1 MLNISSKDKSVI
13 LLIAVCLV
21 ILWAI
26 GSSFFY
32 FYNRVS
38 FKSAE
43 INKINEI
50 KNVDWFNVLEPIKSD
65 KLKQKITVFH
75 FFSYSSV
82 QDLQAITALK
92 KIQDKYPNLLTIIGV
107 HYPTFENEKNYL
119 SVKKAIIR
127 NEIDYPVINDVGLEL
142 SKKFDVKKSY
152 TMLLF
157 GLNGKVL
164 YNSNNFENI
173 DDFFEKISKT
183 ISKNKLSINRDSLP
197 IVLEKNNSISNI
209 LDGAKKMIFVDK
221 FSHKNI
227 QFPALIIAN
236 TGNNSVIISKL
247 SGEIIYKIGSGI
259 SGFENGEFS
268 KAKFSKPQSIL
279 YANNKL
285 YIADSANN
293 SVRIADFE
301 TQKVSTLIG
310 NGNHGSAILS
320 KRLNTEDI
328 ELNNPNDL
336 EFFPSKTSL
345 VINNSGTNQILV
357 YDIDKKDIAVLAGNS
372 QSDDV
377 DGVYPNNSINN
388 VADLS
393 VHNKKLYLIQSKNG
407 LIKTLNIDG
416 ELTTINANNPAK
428 FQNPSAIIVDDSGI
442 YVADSFNH
450 SIKKYDLTNN
460 QITKIAGNNRG
471 EEIGDRTQFDEPSG
485 MVAFIDKIYVSDT
498 NNNRI
503 LMVNK
508 ANATSSL
515 LDLLPQQKISKET
528 LVEYLPRLE
537 AGKDLNIKSNQE
549 IAFKINVKKNW
560 KINNI
565 APSFLNLLELQDNNN
580 ANIVAGFDW
589 NDVIANKIILP
600 KIANKKD
607 YLLQGKIYYCK
618 DALNSLCYIKSYEQK
633 ITGDDASQLQEIIV
647 DIGQ

>member
-65 KLKQKITVFH
+65 KLNHKITLLH
-75 FFSYSSV
+75 FFSYSSSK
-82 QDLQAITALK
+82 DLQAIINLK
-92 KIQDKYPNLLTIIGV
+92 KLQDKYPNLLTIIGV

-127 NEIDYPVINDVGLEL
+127 NEINYPVINDTGLEL
-142 SKKFDVKKSY
+142 SKKFDVKKNS

-157 GLNGKVL
+157 GLNGKIL
-164 YNSNNFENI
+164 FNSNNFEDI
-173 DDFFEKISKT
+173 TEFYEKISKT
-183 ISKNKLSINRDSLP
+183 ISKNKLSINRVELP
-197 IVLEKNNSISNI
+197 IVLEKNTSISNI
-209 LDGAKKMIFVDK
+209 LDGPKKMIFVDK
-221 FSHKNI
+221 FSFKNI
-227 QFPALIIAN
+227 EFPALIIAN
-236 TGNNSVIISKL
+236 TGNNSIIISKL

-259 SGFENGEFS
+259 SGFEDGEFS
-268 KAKFSKPQSIL
+268 KAKFSKPQSML

-285 YIADSANN
+285 YIADSGNN
-293 SVRIADFE
+293 SIRVADFE
-301 TQKVSTLIG
+301 AQKISTLIG
-310 NGNHGSAILS
+310 NGNQGGPVLS
-320 KRLNTEDI
+320 KRINAEDV
-328 ELNNPNDL
+328 ELNNPSDL
-336 EFFPSKTSL
+336 EFFPAKNSL
-345 VINNSGTNQILV
+345 VINNFGTNQILV

-372 QSDDV
+372 QSEDV

-388 VADLS
+388 VADLA

-471 EEIGDRTQFDEPSG
+471 EDIGDRTQFDEPSG
-485 MVAFIDKIYVSDT
+485 MVAYIDKIYVSDT

-503 LMVNK
+503 LIVNK

-537 AGKDLNIKSNQE
+537 AGKDLNIKTNHE

-560 KINNI
+560 KINRF

>member
-21 ILWAI
+21 ILWAV

-50 KNVDWFNVLEPIKSD
+50 KTVDWFNVLEPIKSD
-65 KLKQKITVFH
+65 KLKHKITLLH
-75 FFSYSSV
+75 FFSYSSS
-82 QDLQAITALK
+82 QDLQAIINLK
-92 KIQDKYPNLLTIIGV
+92 KLQDKYPNLLTIIGV

-127 NEIDYPVINDVGLEL
+127 NEIDYPVINDAGLEL
-142 SKKFDVKKSY
+142 SKKFDVKKSS

-157 GLNGKVL
+157 GLNGKIL
-164 YNSNNFENI
+164 YNSNNFEDINE
-173 DDFFEKISKT
+173 FYEKISKT
-183 ISKNKLSINRDSLP
+183 ISKNKLSINRDELP
-197 IVLEKNNSISNI
+197 IVLEKNTSISNI
-209 LDGAKKMIFVDK
+209 LDGPRKMIFVDK
-221 FSHKNI
+221 FSYKNI
-227 QFPALIIAN
+227 EFPAIVIAN
-236 TGNNSVIISKL
+236 TGNNSIIISKL
-247 SGEIIYKIGSGI
+247 SGEIIYKIGSGV

-268 KAKFSKPQSIL
+268 KAKFYQPQSML

-285 YIADSANN
+285 YIADMGNN
-293 SVRIADFE
+293 SIRIADFE
-301 TQKVSTLIG
+301 TQKISTLIG
-310 NGNHGSAILS
+310 NGNQGGQILS
-320 KRLNTEDI
+320 KRNNAEDT
-328 ELNNPNDL
+328 ELNHPNDI
-336 EFFPSKTSL
+336 EFFPSKNSL

-357 YDIDKKDIAVLAGNS
+357 YDLDKKDIAVLAGNS

-377 DGVYPNNSINN
+377 DGIYPNNSLNN
-388 VADLS
+388 VADMA

-407 LIKTLNIDG
+407 LIKSLNIDG
-416 ELTTINANNPAK
+416 ELVTINANNPVK
-428 FQNPSAIIVDDSGI
+428 FQNPNAIIVDDSGI
-442 YVADSFNH
+442 YIADSFNH
-450 SIKKYDLTNN
+450 SIKKYDLTTN

-471 EEIGDRTQFDEPSG
+471 EEIGDKTQFDEPSG

-508 ANATSSL
+508 GNAASSL
-515 LDLLPQQKISKET
+515 LDILPQQKLSKET

-537 AGKDLNIKSNQE
+537 SGKDLNMKTNQE
-549 IAFKINVKKNW
+549 IEFKLNVKKNW
-560 KINNI
+560 KINRL

-580 ANIVAGFDW
+580 ANILANFDW
-589 NDVIANKIILP
+589 NDVIANKITLP
-600 KIANKKD
+600 KINNKKE

-633 ITGDDASQLQEIIV
+633 ITGEDASQLAEIVV

>member
-21 ILWAI
+21 MLWAI

-38 FKSAE
+38 FKSSQ
-43 INKINEI
+43 INKLNEI

-82 QDLQAITALK
+82 QDVQAIANLK

-127 NEIDYPVINDVGLEL
+127 NEIDYPVINDASLEL
-142 SKKFDVKKSY
+142 SKKFGVKKSS

-164 YNSNNFENI
+164 FDSNNFKNI
-173 DDFFEKISKT
+173 DDFYEKIRKT
-183 ISKNKLSINRDSLP
+183 LSKNKLSINRDSLP

-221 FSHKNI
+221 FLYKNI
-227 QFPALIIAN
+227 QFPVLIIAN
-236 TGNNSVIISKL
+236 TGNNSIIISKL

-259 SGFENGEFS
+259 IGFENGEFL
-268 KAKFSKPQSIL
+268 KAKFAKPQSIA
-279 YANNKL
+279 YSNNKL
-285 YIADSANN
+285 YIADSGNH
-293 SVRIADFE
+293 SIRIADFE
-301 TQKVSTLIG
+301 TQKVSTLVG
-310 NGNHGSAILS
+310 NGNYGSAILS
-320 KRLNTEDI
+320 KRLNAEDV
-328 ELNNPNDL
+328 ELNYPNDL
-336 EFFPSKTSL
+336 EFFPGKNSL
-345 VINNSGTNQILV
+345 AISNSGTNQILV

-372 QSDDV
+372 QSDDI
-377 DGVYPNNSINN
+377 DGTYPNNSINN
-388 VADLS
+388 VADMA

-428 FQNPSAIIVDDSGI
+428 FQNPSAIIADDSGLYI
-442 YVADSFNH
+442 ADTFNH

-485 MVAFIDKIYVSDT
+485 LVAFIDKIYVCDT

-515 LDLLPQQKISKET
+515 LDILPQQKILKET

-537 AGKDLNIKSNQE
+537 SGKDINVKTDQE
-549 IAFKINVKKNW
+549 ISFKINIKKNW

-633 ITGDDASQLQEIIV
+633 ITGDDASQLQEITV

>member
-21 ILWAI
+21 ILWAV

-38 FKSAE
+38 FKSSE

-50 KNVDWFNVLEPIKSD
+50 KTVDWFNVVEPVKSD
-65 KLKQKITVFH
+65 KLKHKITLLH
-75 FFSYSSV
+75 FFSYSSS
-82 QDLQAITALK
+82 QDLQAITNLK
-92 KIQDKYPNLLTIIGV
+92 KLQDKYPNLLTIIGV

-127 NEIDYPVINDVGLEL
+127 NEIDYPVINDASLEL
-142 SKKFDVKKSY
+142 SKKFDVKKSS

-157 GLNGKVL
+157 GLNGKIL
-164 YNSNNFENI
+164 YNSNNFEDINE
-173 DDFFEKISKT
+173 FYEKISKT
-183 ISKNKLSINRDSLP
+183 ISKNKLSINRDELP
-197 IVLEKNNSISNI
+197 IVLEKNTSISNI
-209 LDGAKKMIFVDK
+209 LDGPKKMIFVDK
-221 FSHKNI
+221 FSYKNI
-227 QFPALIIAN
+227 EFPAIFIAN
-236 TGNNSVIISKL
+236 TGNNSIIISKL

-268 KAKFSKPQSIL
+268 KAKFSKPQSML
-279 YANNKL
+279 YSNNKL
-285 YIADSANN
+285 YIADTGNN
-293 SVRIADFE
+293 SIRVADFE
-301 TQKVSTLIG
+301 AQTISTLIG
-310 NGNHGSAILS
+310 NGNQGSPILS
-320 KRLNTEDI
+320 KRINAEDT
-328 ELNNPNDL
+328 ELNHPSDL
-336 EFFPSKTSL
+336 EFFPSKNSL

-357 YDIDKKDIAVLAGNS
+357 YDLDKKDIAVLAGNS
-372 QSDDV
+372 QGDDV
-377 DGVYPNNSINN
+377 DGIYPNNSLNN
-388 VADLS
+388 VADMA

-407 LIKTLNIDG
+407 LIKSLNIDG
-416 ELTTINANNPAK
+416 ELVTINANNPIK
-428 FQNPSAIIVDDSGI
+428 FQNPNAIIVDDSGI
-442 YVADSFNH
+442 YIADSFNH
-450 SIKKYDLTNN
+450 SIKKYDLTTN

-471 EEIGDRTQFDEPSG
+471 EEIGDKTQFDEPSG

-515 LDLLPQQKISKET
+515 LDILPQQKLSKET

-537 AGKDLNIKSNQE
+537 SGKDLSIKTNQE
-549 IAFKINVKKNW
+549 IEFKINVKKNW
-560 KINNI
+560 KINHL

-580 ANIVAGFDW
+580 ANILANFDW
-589 NDVIANKIILP
+589 NEVIANKITLP
-600 KIANKKD
+600 KIASKKE

-618 DALNSLCYIKSYEQK
+618 DTMNSLCYIKSYEQK
-633 ITGDDASQLQEIIV
+633 ITGDDASQLTEIVV